1 MEKRRVV
8 ITGLGAITPCGVNVK
23 DFWQAMKDG
32 KSGITKY
39 ERISNDRQTVLI
51 AGEIKEKDFD
61 PTKYFDPKEA
71 KRVERY
77 IQFGVA
83 ASDEAIQDAGLENAG
98 YDPYRIGVIMSS
110 AAGGFDTF
118 EKNHLTMLQRGY
130 TKGSPFTVPYLIVNM
145 AAGRVSI
152 KHGFKGQSKAIVSA
166 CATGTHSIGDSFRAI
181 QWGDADAMVAGGC
194 EATITALG
202 VGAFSALRALS
213 HRNDEPEKAS
223 RPYDKD
229 RDGFVMA
236 EGAAAVVLEEYESA
250 KKRGAKI
257 YAEIVGYGQSSDA
270 YDIVA
275 PDPEGNGALKSMEF
289 ALADAGMKPEDI
301 QYINAHGTST
311 GLGDIAESQAIA
323 KLFGDLT
330 TNKNLLVSST
340 KSMHGHM
347 LGATGAIESIVCIK
361 AMEEGIVPPTINL
374 DNQDEKVA
382 NLNYVPHKAQKADV
396 KVSLTNSFGFG
407 GQNATL
413 IFKK

>member
-1 MEKRRVV
+1 M
-8 ITGLGAITPCGVNVK
+8 LVNL
-23 DFWQAMKDG
+23 F
-32 KSGITKY
+32 
-39 ERISNDRQTVLI
+39 
-51 AGEIKEKDFD
+51 
-61 PTKYFDPKEA
+61 
-71 KRVERY
+71 
-77 IQFGVA
+77 
-83 ASDEAIQDAGLENAG
+83 
-98 YDPYRIGVIMSS
+98 
-110 AAGGFDTF
+110 
-118 EKNHLTMLQRGY
+118 
-130 TKGSPFTVPYLIVNM
+130 
-145 AAGRVSI
+145 
-152 KHGFKGQSKAIVSA
+152 
-166 CATGTHSIGDSFRAI
+166 C
-181 QWGDADAMVAGGC
+181 
-194 EATITALG
+194 
-202 VGAFSALRALS
+202 
-213 HRNDEPEKAS
+213 
-223 RPYDKD
+223 
-229 RDGFVMA
+229 
-236 EGAAAVVLEEYESA
+236 
-250 KKRGAKI
+250 
-257 YAEIVGYGQSSDA
+257 A